1 MDFIKEKIGIIVV
14 ETVNLNRATL
24 KEAENLKLTLTKDI
38 EDGARKLIV
47 DLSQCEFI
55 DSTFLGALVVS
66 LKKVNALGGELKLVG
81 FQPTVRAMFELTRM
95 FRVFETYPS
104 KQEALNSYNF

>member
-24 KEAENLKLTLTKDI
+24 KEAENLKQTLAKDI
-38 EDGARKLIV
+38 EEGCRKLIV

-104 KQEALNSYNF
+104 KQEAISSYNL

>member
-24 KEAENLKLTLTKDI
+24 KEAENLKQALAKDI
-38 EDGARKLIV
+38 EEGCRKLIV

-66 LKKVNALGGELKLVG
+66 LKKINALGGELKLVG

-104 KQEALNSYNF
+104 KQEAIGSYNL